1 MELGCQPFPT
11 KNKDIFVSKTNKIT
25 TKKERKGNLI
35 TLVFLGF
42 KMGIFLRNWCIKSDR
57 QDGRD

>member
-42 KMGIFLRNWCIKSDR
+42 KMGIFLRN
-57 QDGRD
+57 